1 MCCASWFN
9 LVCSKGAQM
18 SLMRNVSKD
27 TVIYG
32 VGTVL
37 QKVIGIILLPFY
49 TRALSPAEYGVLD
62 TLATLTFF
70 IATIVSLGLPG
81 ATSRY
86 FFIADSEE
94 EKKKLLYTSAT
105 IRLFT
110 FAVPLLFFVIFSSKI
125 SLMLF
130 DTDEYSLVVLL
141 TGFLL
146 YFSTQQ
152 DIQLNIFRFYRE
164 PVKFNIVT
172 ILRAVILPVS
182 GILLVVILK
191 WGVLGAT
198 LATLITSVVT
208 LTFGYF
214 YFVRS
219 KYIREF
225 SWYWA
230 KKMLKFGLPLI
241 FTSIL
246 TWVNSV
252 SDRFFLLHYQDLSQI
267 GLYSIGGTL
276 SQPIQLI
283 NMALSMSSMV
293 IVMSLYSDERDEDKP
308 QTKALLTKIWH
319 AYLAIAG
326 TLALGISIF
335 SYDIVSILT
344 TENYIGSILAI
355 PFLLFSQ
362 IIYFSVDLTGN
373 GMTLREQSKPYVW
386 IMLIAGGVNIGLN
399 FYFVPHFGFVGAA
412 ITTVISN
419 SAYFIVAYYWSQKVF
434 YIKRSILKPVLYL
447 LLALSIAL
455 FFPFYELK
463 NAVQIPYWIK
473 TITFIIVLLL
483 PVIFKIVD
491 YKQILI
497 LVDYIKQRMKKK

>member
-1 MCCASWFN
+1 M
-9 LVCSKGAQM
+9 K
-18 SLMRNVSKD
+18 SLSKD
-27 TVIYG
+27 TIIYG

-37 QKVIGIILLPFY
+37 QKIIGFLLLPFY
-49 TRALSPAEYGVLD
+49 TRALSPSEYGVLD

-70 IATIVSLGLPG
+70 IATIFSLGLPG

-105 IRLFT
+105 IRLISFSI
-110 FAVPLLFFVIFSSKI
+110 PLLFFVIFSSKI
-125 SLMLF
+125 SVMLF

-152 DIQLNIFRFYRE
+152 DIQSNIFRFYRE
-164 PVKFNIVT
+164 PFKYNIVT

-182 GILLVVILK
+182 GILLVVILQ

-198 LATLITSVVT
+198 LATLITSVIT

-283 NMALSMSSMV
+283 NLALSMSSMV
-293 IVMSLYSDERDEDKP
+293 IIMSLYSEEKEEDKP
-308 QTKALLTKIWH
+308 ETKALLTKIWN
-319 AYLAIAG
+319 AYLAASVS
-326 TLALGISIF
+326 LALFISVF
-335 SYDIVSILT
+335 SYDIVTILT
-344 TENYIGSILAI
+344 TPKYIGSILAM

-373 GMTLREQSKPYVW
+373 GMTLKEQSKPYVW
-386 IMLIAGGVNIGLN
+386 IMLIAGGTNFGLN
-399 FYFVPHFGFVGAA
+399 FYFVPHFGYVGAA
-412 ITTVISN
+412 ITTIISN
-419 SAYFIVAYYWSQKVF
+419 GAYFLIAYYWSQKVF
-434 YIKRSILKPVLYL
+434 YIKRSIIKPILYL
-447 LLALSIAL
+447 SITLAIAI

-463 NAVQIPYWIK
+463 NGVQISYLIK
-473 TITFIIVLLL
+473 TVTLVIVLIL
-483 PVIFKIVD
+483 PFVFKIVD
-491 YKQILI
+491 YKQVLSLI
-497 LVDYIKQRMKKK
+497 EIAKKKLRN